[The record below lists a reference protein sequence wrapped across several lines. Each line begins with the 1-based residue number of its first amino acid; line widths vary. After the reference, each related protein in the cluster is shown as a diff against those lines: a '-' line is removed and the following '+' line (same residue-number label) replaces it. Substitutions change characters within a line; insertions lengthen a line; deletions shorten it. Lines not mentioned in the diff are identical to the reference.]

1 MTTET
6 MTPAARPRL
15 LRMLLAIPVLGWIA
29 RDLLYGDA
37 DNIWYLLVAVLSLW
51 AIAVMTWGV
60 PALYLPALAMV
71 PVMFVILIWISR
83 G

>member
-6 MTPAARPRL
+6 LPPAERPL
-15 LRMLLAIPVLGWIA
+15 PLRIFLSIPVLGWIA
-29 RDLLYGDA
+29 RDLLYGDK

-51 AIAVMTWGV
+51 AIAIMTWGV
-60 PALYLPALAMV
+60 PALYLPAVAAV
-71 PVMFVILIWISR
+71 PVVFVMLLWITR

>member
-6 MTPAARPRL
+6 ITPAAPPRSRRIL
-15 LRMLLAIPVLGWIA
+15 FAIPVLGWIA
-29 RDLLYGDA
+29 RDLIHGDK

-51 AIAVMTWGV
+51 AMAVMTWGV
-60 PALYLPALAMV
+60 PALYLPALAAV
-71 PVMFVILIWISR
+71 PVIFLMLLWITR